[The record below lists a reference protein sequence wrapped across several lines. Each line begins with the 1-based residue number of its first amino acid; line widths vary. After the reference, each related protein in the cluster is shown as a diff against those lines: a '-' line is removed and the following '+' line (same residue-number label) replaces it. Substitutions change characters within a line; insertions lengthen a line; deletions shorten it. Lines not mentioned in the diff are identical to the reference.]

1 MSDQVVIH
9 KGVEYLVV
17 EVPTH
22 KNTQDALIKRANVI
36 IDAATTSNRAND
48 DRRMAYMKA
57 LYMALRFVGKGNVAI
72 RLPYI
77 PAGKAPL
84 MITARTALKRIMPA
98 EMVANISA
106 VATADAMGGKTD
118 SRIKSGTAWLIMKD
132 EVSDE

>member
-36 IDAATTSNRAND
+36 IDAATTSNRTND
-48 DRRMAYMKA
+48 DRRMAYMMA
-57 LYMALRFVGKGNVAI
+57 LHMALRFVGKGNVAI

-118 SRIKSGTAWLIMKD
+118 SRITSGTAWLLMKD
-132 EVSDE
+132 EVDEE

>member
-22 KNTQDALIKRANVI
+22 KSTQDALVRRANVI
-36 IDAATTSNRAND
+36 IDAHTTSNRAND
-48 DRRMAYMKA
+48 ERRMAYMMA
-57 LYMALRFVGKGNVAI
+57 LHMALRFVGSGNVAI

-84 MITARTALKRIMPA
+84 MITARTALKRIMPT

-118 SRIKSGTAWLIMKD
+118 SRITSGTAWLLMKD
-132 EVSDE
+132 EVSEE